1 MSSSEEDEIEIE
13 DEGTEEFEDFD
24 EELNIMI
31 PDEEDTQEEGGDEDD
46 SVLDEIT
53 KQVAM
58 LGSSL
63 SEVSILE
70 DSLLIKIFHYLT
82 VSDLLQAS
90 RVCLW
95 WRKVIIGNDSF
106 WKPIYHSLSAPIATY
121 LPIPTYY
128 ERFILHC
135 ERKSLLNGKI

>member
-106 WKPIYHSLSAPIATY
+106 WKPIYH
-121 LPIPTYY
+121 
-128 ERFILHC
+128 
-135 ERKSLLNGKI
+135 